1 MLICVACATPMFKA
15 IKKAGNREK
24 EGSKLLNENLKFFR
38 KKKGLTQE
46 DLANSLNVVRQTV
59 SKWEKGISVPDAEML
74 MRIADLLGASVSE
87 LMGGTIK
94 DEKNENTIAQELSR
108 INEQMANKNRR
119 SKKITRIIIAILG
132 LLLAW
137 YIVLCFL
144 NFAPI

>member
-1 MLICVACATPMFKA
+1 M
-15 IKKAGNREK
+15 
-24 EGSKLLNENLKFFR
+24 LNENLKFFR